1 MENEVK
7 MSPKEARAKLAETG
21 NRLVDES
28 IGSFLSLRHVE
39 KVYPNG
45 IKAVTD
51 FNLEAN
57 KGEFVALLGPSGCG
71 KSTTLRMIAGLE
83 EISSGELYINKTYSN
98 YLPSK
103 ERDIA
108 MVFQTYALYPQMSV
122 YDNIGFGLKM
132 RHMKKEEIEERVHKA
147 AEILDLGHLLDRR
160 PKELSGGQMQR
171 VALGRALVR
180 QAGLFLM
187 DEPLSNLDAKLRVQM
202 RSEII
207 KIHKAAGATTV
218 YVTHD
223 QTEAMTMADKVVVMN
238 RGYVQQIG
246 SPMYVYEHPANLFV
260 ASFIGSPSMN
270 ILDGVLKGE
279 RVILEGG
286 FSFPIGVKRAA
297 NYRALL
303 ESFRKKLEDLLKDP
317 EGNEKA
323 IVDLAGSL
331 KPSQKQEKKAQS
343 FLSKFFKK
351 KGEEEKEPTPY
362 EALSALHEEYASLKE
377 GELPIKVGIR
387 PEDFYLEDDFR
398 GFKASPVFRGSP
410 DLVELLGH
418 EFIVHLPSFGTMIEL
433 RITSHEVPVFG
444 KSLGICFDLS
454 KIHLFDPYSG
464 ISLMD
469 KEKENL

>member
-7 MSPKEARAKLAETG
+7 MSPKEARAKLAATG

-270 ILDGVLKGE
+270 ILDGVLKG
-279 RVILEGG
+279 
-286 FSFPIGVKRAA
+286 
-297 NYRALL
+297 
-303 ESFRKKLEDLLKDP
+303 
-317 EGNEKA
+317 
-323 IVDLAGSL
+323 
-331 KPSQKQEKKAQS
+331 
-343 FLSKFFKK
+343 
-351 KGEEEKEPTPY
+351 
-362 EALSALHEEYASLKE
+362 
-377 GELPIKVGIR
+377 
-387 PEDFYLEDDFR
+387 
-398 GFKASPVFRGSP
+398 
-410 DLVELLGH
+410 
-418 EFIVHLPSFGTMIEL
+418 
-433 RITSHEVPVFG
+433 
-444 KSLGICFDLS
+444 
-454 KIHLFDPYSG
+454 
-464 ISLMD
+464 
-469 KEKENL
+469 